1 MTTPRAIPKES
12 SPSVVLRQLPNSV
25 ILSEAGSHLQ
35 PLVQPQDPNPVI
47 PSDARDRYRLRI
59 AIGFRNGPIPSCTN
73 SSTPTRLP
81 LLCLLLA
88 AILLPAPGRMGQL
101 AADAKPS
108 KNEYALIFGT
118 VWGPDERPVY
128 GIPVKIRRA
137 QDKKAKW
144 EVYSDHR
151 GEFAQRVPPGEAD
164 YILTADLKGV
174 KTADGKPLHQVSEVK
189 VHVDYDERE
198 DTGLHLAP

>member
-1 MTTPRAIPKES
+1 VTIPRAILMGISNK
-12 SPSVVLRQLPNSV
+12 PSRPLAPPLPPNSV
-25 ILSEAGSHLQ
+25 IPSETR
-35 PLVQPQDPNPVI
+35 DP
-47 PSDARDRYRLRI
+47 YRLRT
-59 AIGFRNGPIPSCTN
+59 ASSFRNGPVPNCHI
-73 SSTPTRLP
+73 SSRIRLP

-88 AILLPAPGRMGQL
+88 AVLLPAPGRNGQL
-101 AADAKPS
+101 AADSKPS
-108 KNEYALIFGT
+108 KKEYALIFGT
-118 VWGPDERPVY
+118 VWGPDDRPVY
-128 GIPVKIRRA
+128 GVPVRIRRA

-144 EVYSDHR
+144 EVYSDHH